1 MRFPQ
6 RGIFICEIADSEG
19 NGVEIERIRGDHGER
34 LGICEEEIETG
45 GMGVGGLERAF
56 ASFGKHLGIDVGYGY
71 AGGGGFVDVGC
82 VVKEAEGDVSSAA
95 RYVEHFPAL
104 GGGGRGGGGRGGE
117 TGVYRADE
125 VVSGIWISRCYICK
139 KILQIFKGN
148 VKKSHHTSIVYGSPM
163 T

>member
-6 RGIFICEIADSEG
+6 RSVFICEIADSKG
-19 NGVEIERIRGDHGER
+19 NSVEIERIGGDHGER
-34 LGICEEEIETG
+34 LGVCEEEIETG

-56 ASFGKHLGIDVGYGY
+56 ASFGKHLGIDVGYCY

-82 VVKEAEGDVSSAA
+82 VVKEAEGDVSGAA
-95 RYVEHFPAL
+95 SYVEHFPTL

-117 TGVYRADE
+117 TRVYRADE
-125 VVSGIWISRCYICK
+125 VVSGVWVSRCYICR
-139 KILQIFKGN
+139 KIVQILKEN
-148 VKKSHHTSIVYGSPM
+148 VRKSKHTSIVDGSPV